1 MAAINNNNYELFTF
15 MTEFMLEDSDDEFF
29 VLYRSNSML
38 GLLMGLC
45 NAYPRVDLPKLHGC
59 VENII
64 PQFLEEVF
72 HAF

>member
-1 MAAINNNNYELFTF
+1 MYEFLID
-15 MTEFMLEDSDDEFF
+15 DSDDDFF
-29 VLYRSNSML
+29 FLYKNNSII

-45 NAYPRVDLPKLHGC
+45 NVNPRVDLPKLHGC

-64 PQFLEEVF
+64 PQFLEEIL